1 MEVIIVTMVAFASFL
16 LGLFCSG
23 IFLLRRQRSERR
35 NDEPSSLL
43 EVVTEPKAREQ
54 LNNFKDFR
62 LTTHSFSSRGKSL
75 DLPDSK
81 IALTLVELSKQ
92 LPRDLQ
98 IQLLEIANSIV
109 YDVSEQDPSAR
120 KDEKPGKEEVTLGE
134 LKQWAGVELG
144 EVVPAVDDH
153 AKKNTPKDARDP
165 GLDFNALWLT
175 GLNETKPE
183 DLPTKLW
190 LSGDG
195 GLAKPDA
202 LEDEQPRQNTSTES
216 RLPNMRMRTSST
228 TDLRSDAE
236 KLRQTSNGGFRA
248 TTIADEVASTLRGMA
263 KESDPEQG
271 GVLLEIATKILQR
284 NLYDAIVEW
293 SPEGHS
299 GEAGPPDVDDDLRE
313 WLQKDYFLGTSS
325 AMVDH
330 HDDERRAENTPLSR
344 ARGRLNSI
352 DGVLLNRTTSDHL
365 TSICSIGSQRSTTV
379 DGTQSFVQVHGKNGG
394 AHLNLN
400 TVGAICAQTIPS
412 PLQDEAGI
420 DRRIVA
426 DDARTTRPGDSAL
439 TKADS
444 SSDLETTS
452 STDLENVVTQADTS
466 RRHKRSLKQV
476 VATIV
481 KQQTQH
487 RVNSL
492 FAAKPS
498 TLRFVSN
505 KKEGLRRRTRMGSS
519 FGALDASI
527 EEVEESPSL
536 FVPNQKQPSNAE
548 VPPEA
553 DEALKKEYGDFLKLL
568 DDPVLQA
575 LVSKRDEYEFNLF
588 AFMQVF
594 PGKPLTTL
602 GYIIFNDHEFPNIFG
617 FTAFDL
623 WYFLR
628 DVELGMRKDV
638 PFHNSAHVADV
649 LQTLHALL
657 IQCKFVEWATSF
669 EVYGMLLACTIH
681 DYDHPGVN
689 NAFLINS
696 RDPLAVLYNDQSV
709 LENHHAASGFG
720 LILNNHASI
729 IDCMP
734 KEDSARLRA
743 MVIGLIQTTDMKLHF
758 SFLSEAQSNLSSM
771 QVLMQEYSYNSE
783 FFEGLEEVDRMILFK
798 MALKCADISNPS
810 KPFDTYQQW
819 TGRVMEEF
827 FNQGD
832 KEKVMGLE
840 VSPMCDRL
848 TTRVY
853 KSQIG
858 FIEFVVLPL
867 FNAFSM
873 VAPWVGERVLPQLLE
888 NKERHKKL
896 GEVEQFGL
904 PAPNC

>member
-1 MEVIIVTMVAFASFL
+1 
-16 LGLFCSG
+16 
-23 IFLLRRQRSERR
+23 
-35 NDEPSSLL
+35 
-43 EVVTEPKAREQ
+43 
-54 LNNFKDFR
+54 
-62 LTTHSFSSRGKSL
+62 
-75 DLPDSK
+75 
-81 IALTLVELSKQ
+81 
-92 LPRDLQ
+92 
-98 IQLLEIANSIV
+98 
-109 YDVSEQDPSAR
+109 
-120 KDEKPGKEEVTLGE
+120 
-134 LKQWAGVELG
+134 
-144 EVVPAVDDH
+144 
-153 AKKNTPKDARDP
+153 
-165 GLDFNALWLT
+165 
-175 GLNETKPE
+175 
-183 DLPTKLW
+183 
-190 LSGDG
+190 
-195 GLAKPDA
+195 
-202 LEDEQPRQNTSTES
+202 
-216 RLPNMRMRTSST
+216 
-228 TDLRSDAE
+228 
-236 KLRQTSNGGFRA
+236 
-248 TTIADEVASTLRGMA
+248 
-263 KESDPEQG
+263 
-271 GVLLEIATKILQR
+271 LLEIATKILQR

-299 GEAGPPDVDDDLRE
+299 GEAGPPDVDDDVRE

-325 AMVDH
+325 VKVDH
-330 HDDERRAENTPLSR
+330 HDDERRPENTPLSR
-344 ARGRLNSI
+344 ARARLNND
-352 DGVLLNRTTSDHL
+352 DGLGRACSATLDNLMPIS
-365 TSICSIGSQRSTTV
+365 SIGSVRATTV
-379 DGTQSFVQVHGKNGG
+379 DGTQSLVQVQAKNGG
-394 AHLNLN
+394 AHLNLK
-400 TVGAICAQTIPS
+400 TVGAIGAQTTS
-412 PLQDEAGI
+412 PLQDEAGT

-426 DDARTTRPGDSAL
+426 DDASTTRPGGSTSPKTDA
-439 TKADS
+439 
-444 SSDLETTS
+444 SSDLETKS
-452 STDLENVVTQADTS
+452 SVDLENVNTQTDNS

-481 KQQTQH
+481 KQQTQQ
-487 RVNSL
+487 RDISL
-492 FAAKPS
+492 FATKPS

-505 KKEGLRRRTRMGSS
+505 KNEGLKRRTRMGSS
-519 FGALDASI
+519 VVTSMDVSM
-527 EEVEESPSL
+527 EDMEESSSL

-548 VPPEA
+548 VPPET
-553 DEALKKEYGDFLKLL
+553 DEALKKEYGHFLELL

-628 DVELGMRKDV
+628 DVELGMRKGV

-696 RDPLAVLYNDQSV
+696 RDPLAVRYNDQSV

-848 TTRVY
+848 TTRVS

-873 VAPWVGERVLPQLLE
+873 VAPWVGEKVLPQLLE
-888 NKERHKKL
+888 NKECHKKL

-904 PAPNC
+904 PLPNC